1 MTLSQLLDYSLA
13 KPDVEESLPFGPD
26 VLVLKSNGKMFLLI
40 PLDTDPLRFNA
51 KCDPERAAQL
61 REEYTGILPG
71 YHMNKKYWNTVLLD
85 GSVPGVLVRQLID
98 HSYELIRATAQKSPS
113 KKKSTSKQ
121 RK

>member
-1 MTLSQLLDYSLA
+1 MTLSHLLDYALA
-13 KPDVEESLPFGPD
+13 KPNVEESLPFGPD
-26 VLVLKSNGKMFLLI
+26 VLVLKTNGKMFLLV

-71 YHMNKKYWNTVLLD
+71 YHMNKRYWNTVLLD

-98 HSYELIRATAQKSPS
+98 HSYELIQATAQKPIAT
-113 KKKSTSKQ
+113 KKPTSKR

>member
-1 MTLSQLLDYSLA
+1 MTLSQLLDYALA

-26 VLVLKSNGKMFLLI
+26 VLVLKTNGKMFLLV

-98 HSYELIRATAQKSPS
+98 HSYELIQATAQKSKAT
-113 KKKSTSKQ
+113 KKPTSKR

>member
-1 MTLSQLLDYSLA
+1 MTLSQLLDYALA
-13 KPDVEESLPFGPD
+13 KPDVEQSLPFGPD
-26 VLVLKSNGKMFLLI
+26 VLVLKTNGKMFLLV
-40 PLDTDPLRFNA
+40 PLDTDPMRFNA

-98 HSYELIRATAQKSPS
+98 HSYELIQATAHKPIATKKPIS
-113 KKKSTSKQ
+113 KR

>member
-1 MTLSQLLDYSLA
+1 MTLSQLLDYALV

-26 VLVLKSNGKMFLLI
+26 VLVLKTNGKMFLLI
-40 PLDTDPLRFNA
+40 PLDIDPLRFNA
-51 KCDPERAAQL
+51 KCDPERATQL
-61 REEYTGILPG
+61 REEYSGILPG

-98 HSYELIRATAQKSPS
+98 HSYELIWAAS
-113 KKKSTSKQ
+113 KKSKPKSKFKT

>member
-1 MTLSQLLDYSLA
+1 MTLSQLLDYALA

-51 KCDPERAAQL
+51 KCDPDRAVQL

-85 GSVPGVLVRQLID
+85 GSVPGVLVRELID
-98 HSYELIRATAQKSPS
+98 HSYELIWAAS
-113 KKKSTSKQ
+113 KKSALKSKFKT

>member
-1 MTLSQLLDYSLA
+1 MTLSQLLDYALA
-13 KPDVEESLPFGPD
+13 KPNVEESLPVGPD
-26 VLVLKSNGKMFLLI
+26 VLVLKTNGKMFLLV

-71 YHMNKKYWNTVLLD
+71 YHMNKRYWNTVLLD

-98 HSYELIRATAQKSPS
+98 HSYELIQATAQKPIAT
-113 KKKSTSKQ
+113 KKPTSKR